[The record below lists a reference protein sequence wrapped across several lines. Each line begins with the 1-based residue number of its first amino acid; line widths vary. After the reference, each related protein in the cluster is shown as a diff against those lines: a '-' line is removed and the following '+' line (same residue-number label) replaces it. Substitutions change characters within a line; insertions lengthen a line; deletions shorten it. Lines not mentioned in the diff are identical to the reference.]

1 MAERLTDRGIAAL
14 KPSDK
19 AYIIFDSEVSGFGV
33 RVYPS
38 GRKVLIFDWR
48 DKNRKQS
55 RKVIGAHP
63 VWTVG
68 RGRIAASKM
77 RLKADTGESI
87 MPERGMRVAELIT
100 PWKQIVRLT
109 RRPAT
114 VQQYLCVLDRYVI
127 PVFGRSEPRAIT
139 RNAVEH
145 WHATIA
151 QTAPVMANRAMA
163 VLSSFLTWCEHDGKV
178 ERNVIKGAIRKRPEN
193 ARHIFLS
200 ADEITAAHAAL
211 DADPSRNAALAL
223 RMALLTGARIGE
235 VLSLAE
241 GQIDSDRKIWVK
253 PASGTKQRRTH
264 VSPLSAE
271 ALDVARQLLRLGLPC
286 YDTCLLCWGRVKLVI
301 NRPDVLIHDLR
312 HSRASALARN
322 GASLPMIGKVL
333 GHSSAT
339 TTARY
344 AHLVSDDLRA
354 LVERT
359 S

>member
-1 MAERLTDRGIAAL
+1 M
-14 KPSDK
+14 
-19 AYIIFDSEVSGFGV
+19 
-33 RVYPS
+33 
-38 GRKVLIFDWR
+38 
-48 DKNRKQS
+48 
-55 RKVIGAHP
+55 
-63 VWTVG
+63 
-68 RGRIAASKM
+68 
-77 RLKADTGESI
+77 
-87 MPERGMRVAELIT
+87 
-100 PWKQIVRLT
+100 
-109 RRPAT
+109 
-114 VQQYLCVLDRYVI
+114 QQYLCVLDRYVI

-253 PASGTKQRRTH
+253 PASGTKQRAPCLAVVGRGARRGA
-264 VSPLSAE
+264 SA
-271 ALDVARQLLRLGLPC
+271 AAARPAMLRHLPAVLGP
-286 YDTCLLCWGRVKLVI
+286 RKLVI

-322 GASLPMIGKVL
+322 GASY
-333 GHSSAT
+333 
-339 TTARY
+339 R
-344 AHLVSDDLRA
+344 
-354 LVERT
+354 
-359 S
+359 